1 MEELNMFIKKNEK
14 QSENTAS
21 NYKRSLDMFFDY
33 FNIKTIEDV
42 LAITKY
48 DIAKYIDFLENKT
61 TKTGVAISSNSVQ
74 TYFAPVQSFYNF
86 LIKNDYLEKSPA
98 AKEVVE
104 LPKHQ
109 TKLLDSLVRDLD
121 NGIDEVTPFIDAC
134 TTLRQKSMVM
144 LMLSTGMRVGE
155 LCGLTISD
163 ISDGTVRILVA
174 KRDEI
179 REVHV
184 GLSVTNVIK
193 DYIKTERVDGDYLF
207 ATSTGKQL
215 NRININ
221 AELKAIC
228 KRCGLHKNITPH
240 SLRRSCAGLLAVGG
254 AQIDVIQNTL
264 GHKSPEMTMHYI
276 GDITSHRKSKV
287 ISIMDEVF

>member
-14 QSENTAS
+14 QSENTALS
-21 NYKRSLDMFFDY
+21 YKLSLNMFFDY
-33 FNIKTIEDV
+33 FNIKTIKDV
-42 LAITKY
+42 VAITKY
-48 DIAKYIDFLENKT
+48 DIAKYVDFLENKK
-61 TKTGVAISSNSVQ
+61 TKTGATISSNSVQ

-86 LIKNDYLEKSPA
+86 LIKNDYLEKNPA
-98 AKEVVE
+98 SKETVE

-121 NGIDEVTPFIDAC
+121 NGIDEVTPFINAC
-134 TTLRQKSMVM
+134 ITLRQKSIVM
-144 LMLSTGMRVGE
+144 LILSTGMRIGE
-155 LCGLTISD
+155 LCSLTNGD
-163 ISDGTVRILVA
+163 ISEGTVRILVA
-174 KRDEI
+174 KRNEV

-184 GLSVTNVIK
+184 GIAVTNVIK
-193 DYIKTERVDGDYLF
+193 DYINKERVNGDYLF
-207 ATSTGKQL
+207 TTSTGGQL
-215 NRININ
+215 NRCSINK
-221 AELKAIC
+221 ELKSISR
-228 KRCGLHKNITPH
+228 RCGLHKNITPH

-276 GDITSHRKSKV
+276 GDIVSHRKSKV